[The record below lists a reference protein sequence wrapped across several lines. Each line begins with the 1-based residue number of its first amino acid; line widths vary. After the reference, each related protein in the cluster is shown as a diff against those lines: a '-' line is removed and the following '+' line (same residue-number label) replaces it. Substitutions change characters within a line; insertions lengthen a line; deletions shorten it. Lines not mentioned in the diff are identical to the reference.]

1 MITYPKAFVSGW
13 EDWDKVKI
21 ITDIFS
27 SNDTN
32 IQCYALFNSYTSSN
46 EEVAPLIEEA
56 KKDHV
61 MLHVWEKSEIENYV
75 INTEAI
81 LRYLNHAAP
90 GRTFT
95 EEELKAKMESIAEEL
110 LVGYPFP
117 VENEFEQKISKV
129 PGRLFFSSLS
139 KWTKE
144 VAGIT
149 INALHVVPYF
159 NAFEVIPEIKNVINT
174 IVAGKEF

>member
-1 MITYPKAFVSGW
+1 M
-13 EDWDKVKI
+13 
-21 ITDIFS
+21 
-27 SNDTN
+27 
-32 IQCYALFNSYTSSN
+32 
-46 EEVAPLIEEA
+46 APLIEEA

-117 VENEFEQKISKV
+117 VKNEFEQKISKV